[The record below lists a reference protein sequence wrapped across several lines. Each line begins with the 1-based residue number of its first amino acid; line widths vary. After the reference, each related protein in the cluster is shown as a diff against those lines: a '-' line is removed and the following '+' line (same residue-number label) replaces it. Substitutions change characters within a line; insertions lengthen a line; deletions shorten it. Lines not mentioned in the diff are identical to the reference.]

1 MSVLRSVAQQQQVY
15 FADTVVMHVPT
26 TDPRGIAQAQLGAL
40 QGILTLQLPPQA
52 VSALAL
58 VCNCRAETVPAQ
70 RTPMVI
76 AANEKFWMVFLM
88 IDSPFNCKAG

>member
-1 MSVLRSVAQQQQVY
+1 
-15 FADTVVMHVPT
+15 MHLPT
-26 TDPRGIAQAQLGAL
+26 TDPGGIAQAQLGVL
-40 QGILTLQLPPQA
+40 QGTLMLQLPPQTL
-52 VSALAL
+52 SALAL
-58 VCNCRAETVPAQ
+58 VCNCRPETVPAQ